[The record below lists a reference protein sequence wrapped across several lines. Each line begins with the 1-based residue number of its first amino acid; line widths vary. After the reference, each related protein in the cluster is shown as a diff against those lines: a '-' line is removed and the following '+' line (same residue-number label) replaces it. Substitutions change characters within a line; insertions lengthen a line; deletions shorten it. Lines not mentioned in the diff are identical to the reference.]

1 MYFCVKKYIIPCAYY
16 FFIRSCYCKLE
27 STPTDPDSNE
37 LEPIRLSKLNAHKSD
52 QIFLP
57 FEKTNME
64 LESIKPAQF
73 IGRSRTPEESSEE
86 VKYVEIKS
94 EGASGHFE
102 TSYKN

>member
-1 MYFCVKKYIIPCAYY
+1 M
-16 FFIRSCYCKLE
+16 E

-37 LEPIRLSKLNAHKSD
+37 LEPIRLSKSD

-86 VKYVEIKS
+86 IKYVEIKS

-102 TSYKN
+102 TSYKNWK

>member
-1 MYFCVKKYIIPCAYY
+1 MHITFLC
-16 FFIRSCYCKLE
+16 IRSCYCKLE
-27 STPTDPDSNE
+27 STPTDPDSKE
-37 LEPIRLSKLNAHKSD
+37 LEPIRLSKSD

-57 FEKTNME
+57 FGKTNME

-102 TSYKN
+102 KSYKN